1 MPLAPRTASEEI
13 QLTVHPPERGQRPGP
28 VTAACGCCC
37 CCCCCLHTIGGLV
50 GGISG
55 SLMKV
60 RPRPRPV
67 DPSFPFPF
75 RRDEFD
81 EAEGAFPIAVIY
93 WLLVLFLVAV
103 VAVYFF
109 FTESG
114 PTLDP
119 NNLWIGGLIA
129 LFCLPAIQLVASL
142 LAVLVAA
149 IFYTDK
155 ASALIRVGKITLW
168 CFVGTTVGVLIM
180 FALCGGMGMLGGL
193 FR

>member
-37 CCCCCLHTIGGLV
+37 CCCCCLHT
-50 GGISG
+50 
-55 SLMKV
+55 
-60 RPRPRPV
+60 
-67 DPSFPFPF
+67 
-75 RRDEFD
+75 
-81 EAEGAFPIAVIY
+81 
-93 WLLVLFLVAV
+93 
-103 VAVYFF
+103 
-109 FTESG
+109 
-114 PTLDP
+114 
-119 NNLWIGGLIA
+119 IGGLIA

>member
-1 MPLAPRTASEEI
+1 MASPSHTASEEI
-13 QLTVHPPERGQRPGP
+13 RVTAHAPERGKRAAS

-55 SLMKV
+55 SLMQV
-60 RPRPRPV
+60 RSRPRPV

-81 EAEGAFPIAVIY
+81 EAEGAFPIAIVY
-93 WLLVLFLVAV
+93 WILVLFLVAV
-103 VAVYFF
+103 VSVYFF
-109 FTESG
+109 LTAGG
-114 PTLDP
+114 PSLDP
-119 NNLWIGGLIA
+119 SNLWIGGLIA

-155 ASALIRVGKITLW
+155 VTALIRVGKITLW
-168 CFVGTTVGVLIM
+168 SFVGTTAGVLVM
-180 FALCGGMGMLGGL
+180 LALCGGMGMLSGA
-193 FR
+193 FH